1 MWVYFKFLVLFFR
14 LFIFVISSVIVW
26 VFCYIKVV
34 GEEEDE
40 DEEGLGY

>member
-1 MWVYFKFLVLFFR
+1 MWAHFKSLALLFR
-14 LFIFVISSVIVW
+14 LFIPATSSATAW

-40 DEEGLGY
+40 DEEGLGH